1 MSAQPS
7 VITKPSLSI
16 KRRLNASPAKVFAAW
31 TDPAKIARWFGP
43 GQIEVVRAEAGARV
57 GGRYRIVA
65 RSPDGEEHDVSGV
78 YREVV
83 PDRKLVFT
91 WAWRSTPERESLV
104 TIELKSDGG
113 GTLLTLTHEQFF
125 DEGAR
130 DRHHAGWTGALDK
143 LEKLLA

>member
-1 MSAQPS
+1 MSTETN
-7 VITKPSLSI
+7 VVTKPSLSI
-16 KRRLNASPAKVFAAW
+16 KRRLNAPPAKVFAAW
-31 TDPAKIARWFGP
+31 TDSAKIARWFGP
-43 GQIEVVRAEAGARV
+43 AHIEVVRAEADARV

-83 PDRKLVFT
+83 PERKLVFT

-104 TIELKSDGG
+104 TVELKGDGD

-130 DRHHAGWTGALDK
+130 DRHRSGWTGALDK
-143 LEKLLA
+143 LEKFLA